1 MLARDIMTKEVIT
14 ISPHMPIKDVAALLV
29 QHRISATP
37 VVDGKGKLIGMV
49 SEADLMSRQGKTAR
63 TIMSKKLVAVDEEK
77 TVSEIAELLIQHH
90 VNRVPVLR
98 EGEIVGIVS
107 RADIVRAI
115 AMGEHL
121 TLQSP
126 IYDL

>member
-1 MLARDIMTKEVIT
+1 MTKEVIT